1 MVKFSHQF
9 HGTTPSGWLIKVLKL
24 SAESFNTLIRKWCV
38 CVFMDYLI
46 MWGTIL
52 SIIPPNIQWCS
63 MTFYLFIKLLIS
75 DSGPTNPQ
83 VRTSISISL
92 GGLAAGSKSLCQVPP
107 IQGPWIPSCVSK
119 WAWVHFSKLCLI
131 QRKFSII
138 QGMIVYV
145 YLTRGP
151 VSKVTQMIVEEG
163 PRSWIRVQ
171 EAGICA
177 GGMWKTTRGTCGQ
190 CPVNCQQCQ
199 KEQFGCSI
207 QLVCHQ
213 PDERPMFARQVS
225 GNGWD
230 DQFSS
235 ALCPHPRLRG
245 FWVWWPSSGDM
256 GISWVKPNVCFWT
269 TKIFKH

>member
-38 CVFMDYLI
+38 CVFMGCLI

-163 PRSWIRVQ
+163 PRSWIRSRSWDLCRRHV
-171 EAGICA
+171 ENNKRN
-177 GGMWKTTRGTCGQ
+177 MWPMPSQLSTMPERTVWLQHSTCLPPTWRTT
-190 CPVNCQQCQ
+190 
-199 KEQFGCSI
+199 
-207 QLVCHQ
+207 
-213 PDERPMFARQVS
+213 
-225 GNGWD
+225 
-230 DQFSS
+230 
-235 ALCPHPRLRG
+235 
-245 FWVWWPSSGDM
+245 
-256 GISWVKPNVCFWT
+256 NVCKTSFWQWLRWPILERALSSST
-269 TKIFKH
+269 A